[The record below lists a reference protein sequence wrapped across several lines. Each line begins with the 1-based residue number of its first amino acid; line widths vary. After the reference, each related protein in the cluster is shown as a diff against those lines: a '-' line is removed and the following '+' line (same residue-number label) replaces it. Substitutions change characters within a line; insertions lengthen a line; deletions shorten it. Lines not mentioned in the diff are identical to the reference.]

1 MSKTELLKK
10 AGVSA
15 IALTLAAGLCV
26 PVPSLYAFAEE
37 AAIEQVEGEAVAT
50 SEDSVNM
57 VTWTIRYENAPSQ
70 TIELPEGTL
79 PVEGKDFNPDPPDN
93 FRAIV
98 NIRQD
103 AHEIEIFYR
112 HIMVEWTVNIYY
124 PDGTFSS
131 SVVEVGEGLGI
142 PDSAPSFDGYSTIRT
157 LDEANHVLNVTYEL
171 NTNTWMVYT
180 WFKDDYTEQEIKLPE
195 GDKPV
200 EDKDFTVPVRDGVKP
215 AVEVNYDEHSG
226 GGSISINYNFEQNI
240 TIRCLSAGDNKEI
253 VPEQTIGASYY
264 SGFWDGKLIPDAN
277 GELNPFSNG
286 MVSQYIRDSLY
297 NNGAIWDYSYCE
309 STGSGDTGTLTLY
322 FSQQKAATQTIT
334 FSYYGLVGYETV
346 PGGTGPGGDYPE
358 HEEPI
363 WEEIFPSVTMN
374 DIIED
379 DGFYDGSLK
388 WETDPETGEY
398 KQIPLPDI
406 FIEDIDG
413 WEYSHCLSV
422 GDRGQ
427 GRTALYYTKKTDTP
441 DASEYTYDL
450 FYEDEDGNKLLPGT
464 EITTAEDINDILAG
478 MDMPDIDGYTFLRIE
493 PDEESPM
500 WVFHAI
506 YKKNPADET
515 PANPDTPETPDTPSE
530 GETPDDEPLIE
541 TGTTPP
547 APQEPQETIEN
558 DPVPE
563 AESLV
568 QTGDT
573 TPFIPVSVAALA
585 SLAALATAHITR
597 KKND

>member
-1 MSKTELLKK
+1 MSKTKLFKK

-37 AAIEQVEGEAVAT
+37 AAIEQVDGDALDDESANDGVNTDTTDSPMNDDAAVDET
-50 SEDSVNM
+50 V
-57 VTWTIRYENAPSQ
+57 AP
-70 TIELPEGTL
+70 
-79 PVEGKDFNPDPPDN
+79 
-93 FRAIV
+93 A
-98 NIRQD
+98 
-103 AHEIEIFYR
+103 
-112 HIMVEWTVNIYY
+112 
-124 PDGTFSS
+124 
-131 SVVEVGEGLGI
+131 
-142 PDSAPSFDGYSTIRT
+142 STALT
-157 LDEANHVLNVTYEL
+157 PALSLDESRAARTAEEADIYDVDTVI
-171 NTNTWMVYT
+171 WMIYT

-195 GDKPV
+195 GEKPV
-200 EDKDFTVPVRDGVKP
+200 EGTNFTALERDGVKP
-215 AVEVNYDEHSG
+215 VVEIRDDEHSG
-226 GGSISINYNFEQNI
+226 GGSVSIDYN
-240 TIRCLSAGDNKEI
+240 
-253 VPEQTIGASYY
+253 
-264 SGFWDGKLIPDAN
+264 
-277 GELNPFSNG
+277 
-286 MVSQYIRDSLY
+286 
-297 NNGAIWDYSYCE
+297 CE
-309 STGSGDTGTLTLY
+309 STGSGDAGTLTLY
-322 FSQQKAATQTIT
+322 FTPQKAATQTIT

-363 WEEIFPSVTMN
+363 WEEISPSVTTN

-388 WETDPETGEY
+388 WATDPETGEY

-427 GRTALYYTKKTDTP
+427 GRTMLYYTKKTDTP

-450 FYEDEDGNKLLPGT
+450 FYEDEEGNKLLPGT
-464 EITTAEDINDILAG
+464 EITTADDINDILAG

-515 PANPDTPETPDTPSE
+515 PADPDTPETPGTPSE

-547 APQEPQETIEN
+547 SPQEPQETIEN

-585 SLAALATAHITR
+585 SLAALATAHIAR